1 MSELKCGTI
10 PSLYR
15 DLYELLTRSGS
26 VGEDGSGKITKALW
40 LVCLK
45 TSGVSAGTLEEVW
58 ELCDPIHS
66 GFVVRGM
73 FYKSLALIGLVQSGK
88 PLEEKVLDSFQGIP
102 LPTPTLGS
110 ADELKAILVRF
121 YRDNA
126 PRVVSYTYEQLR
138 DSDDV
143 TVTLIPEKIGIVFKH
158 VEYEVHSKRINSCV
172 RRRFKEFE
180 VFYDLLVSRF
190 PYRLVPKL
198 PNKKI
203 GAINDAVFTEQRR
216 QDLRRFLLLILR
228 HPVLG
233 KDECVTFFLTAAGQ
247 DIGTQLKEKI
257 KPLEDEM
264 TFNEYVEEAKELI
277 TAETEAKFENLQK
290 QTAVMISVMT
300 NMLTVAQNMDSRNQQ
315 LQQDMSQLADTI
327 NTLHTSPLLAH
338 QWTSGN
344 DGAWS
349 KIKADIAPLVD
360 KFIPLS
366 SCAQKQVS
374 SEFTEAVH
382 LFLDLIVA
390 YQDLAERREK
400 VHSLYLKT
408 VAKHQA
414 LVVAKE
420 RAEAQGKKSDPSK
433 VLKSG
438 EELSQMEKRDIFSLY
453 CLDLESQLVHI
464 NLVQIP
470 TMFQV
475 LANVQV
481 AGHSEFLEA
490 WTAIKAFTDAFGKEA
505 KSARNTATP
514 QPSRSAGKEGSKGDL
529 SSPFS

>member
-1 MSELKCGTI
+1 
-10 PSLYR
+10 
-15 DLYELLTRSGS
+15 
-26 VGEDGSGKITKALW
+26 
-40 LVCLK
+40 
-45 TSGVSAGTLEEVW
+45 
-58 ELCDPIHS
+58 
-66 GFVVRGM
+66 M
-73 FYKSLALIGLVQSGK
+73 FY
-88 PLEEKVLDSFQGIP
+88 E
-102 LPTPTLGS
+102 
-110 ADELKAILVRF
+110 
-121 YRDNA
+121 
-126 PRVVSYTYEQLR
+126 
-138 DSDDV
+138 
-143 TVTLIPEKIGIVFKH
+143 
-158 VEYEVHSKRINSCV
+158 
-172 RRRFKEFE
+172 
-180 VFYDLLVSRF
+180 LLVSRF

-233 KDECVTFFLTAAGQ
+233 KDECVAFFLTAAGQ
-247 DIGTQLKEKI
+247 DIGAQLKEKI

-264 TFNEYVEEAKELI
+264 TFNEYADEAKELI
-277 TAETEAKFENLQK
+277 TTDTEAKFEKLLK
-290 QTAVMISVMT
+290 QTAVMIGVMT
-300 NMLTVAQNMDSRNQQ
+300 NMLNVAQNMETRNQQ

-327 NTLHTSPLLAH
+327 NTLHTSPLLAS

-360 KFIPLS
+360 KFAPLS

-390 YQDLAERREK
+390 YQDLAERRERL
-400 VHSLYLKT
+400 HSLYLKT
-408 VAKHQA
+408 IAKHQA
-414 LVVAKE
+414 LVAVKE
-420 RAEAQGKKSDPSK
+420 RAEAQGKKIDPSK

-438 EELSQMEKRDIFSLY
+438 EELAQMEKRDIFSLY

-470 TMFQV
+470 MIFQV

-481 AGHSEFLEA
+481 TGHSEFLEV
-490 WTAIKAFTDAFGKEA
+490 WSAIKAFTDAFGKEP
-505 KSARNTATP
+505 KSTRSSIAP
-514 QPSRSAGKEGSKGDL
+514 QPSKSAGKEDTGDAIF
-529 SSPFS
+529 SPFS